1 MAIIRQEC
9 FFSIQ
14 ELYDLQ
20 ATQKYNEIISAI
32 NMDLIYAELSRKTK
46 VGAPTELN
54 YPAMIIAFFI
64 RYVERIPTI
73 KDLVKRLNDDI
84 AFKLNFSIVKLNA

>member
-20 ATQKYNEIISAI
+20 PTQKYNEIISAR
-32 NMDLIYAELSRKTK
+32 NMDLIYAEVSKKTK

-54 YPAMIIAFFI
+54 S
-64 RYVERIPTI
+64 
-73 KDLVKRLNDDI
+73 KKKNDYWNCSG
-84 AFKLNFSIVKLNA
+84 AGGFSLADRVSDWSIHPC